1 MLAPASEKS
10 DGGTETPLG
19 REGMCEEQ
27 SDSELPHGADADV
40 PACAESSKAVTG
52 CRNTQF
58 WASGPGKERESSQGK
73 EVVPLGL
80 KLPQEGGV
88 CAVVLLLPWD
98 AGWEEFVWNA
108 VNCIFSW
115 GTRALLSS
123 ERAIM
128 YLSGSLLCHSG
139 IPKTQI
145 GNRILASNSHVTCC

>member
-1 MLAPASEKS
+1 MRSSQTRSSHTEQMLMYLRVLS
-10 DGGTETPLG
+10 PLRPLQVAG
-19 REGMCEEQ
+19 I
-27 SDSELPHGADADV
+27 P
-40 PACAESSKAVTG
+40 SSG
-52 CRNTQF
+52 HQGLERR
-58 WASGPGKERESSQGK
+58 RESSQGK

-115 GTRALLSS
+115 GTRALPSS

-128 YLSGSLLCHSG
+128 YLNGSLLCHSG

-145 GNRILASNSHVTCC
+145 GNRILASNNHVTWC